1 MELTDGER
9 ALMLAEYLRSQDI
22 QIEVNTILELKD
34 IHYKLKIAALQAG
47 PEQVDEE
54 GRRILENY
62 SGMAAMLCALGSM
75 ILTVNNPEFELRPRM
90 S

>member
-47 PEQVDEE
+47 ISSLQICIKRQTGCQCKLLNFMTRFRSTSSRKPPK
-54 GRRILENY
+54 
-62 SGMAAMLCALGSM
+62 SSP
-75 ILTVNNPEFELRPRM
+75 T
-90 S
+90 